1 MEEKEIRAVVAALR
15 NEESEARNPNNKM
28 LAAIIVGL
36 AIALGGNFIGWFA
49 NKNTSDVENVT
60 TINKTLEFMQLQ
72 QNSTNEAL
80 RGQIDELKKQLEI
93 ISEKLAAPRFTRED
107 FNREMLYR
115 DQDVKR
121 IQVQVEEILDKIDEI
136 SRRK

>member
-1 MEEKEIRAVVAALR
+1 MNEKEIQAVVAAIKGQ
-15 NEESEARNPNNKM
+15 EENSRTSGNKM

-72 QNSTNEAL
+72 QNTTNDAL
-80 RGQIDELKKQLEI
+80 RGQITELKEQLGE

-107 FNREMLYR
+107 FNREMIYR

-121 IQVQVEEILDKIDEI
+121 IQAQVEEVLDKIDEL

>member
-15 NEESEARNPNNKM
+15 NEENETRNPGNKM

-72 QNSTNEAL
+72 QNATNDAL
-80 RGQIDELKKQLEI
+80 RGQIDELKKQLET

-107 FNREMLYR
+107 FNREMIYR
-115 DQDVKR
+115 DQDVRR
-121 IQVQVEEILDKIDEI
+121 IQAQVEEVLDKIDEI